1 MTVML
6 AQHRDS
12 IGPMARVISSPT
24 LTQMWLLCWAGVVDG
39 GPTLS
44 QVPTL
49 DSRLVMHRTLIRR

>member
-24 LTQMWLLCWAGVVDG
+24 LTQSRDAQDIDQ
-39 GPTLS
+39 TL
-44 QVPTL
+44 T
-49 DSRLVMHRTLIRR
+49 